1 MENPDEA
8 PKKIVNISL
17 SRKLVLTL
25 TKKPHLPI
33 MGIDNIGILI
43 RMVQLF
49 IFCLILRHDRVVN
62 SAWGSWWRCMGMVHV
77 RRILITV
84 PG

>member
-49 IFCLILRHDRVVN
+49 MT
-62 SAWGSWWRCMGMVHV
+62 GSS
-77 RRILITV
+77 TV
-84 PG
+84 LGVAGGDVWEWSMCVES